1 MCVHLIYY
9 LYICLTIRLE
19 YLSSYI
25 VVAYL
30 AFTGVALLFV

>member
-1 MCVHLIYY
+1 MCYHFIYY

-25 VVAYL
+25 VVAQL
-30 AFTGVALLFV
+30 AFTGVALQIV

>member
-1 MCVHLIYY
+1 MCYHFIYY

-25 VVAYL
+25 VVAQL
-30 AFTGVALLFV
+30 AFTGVALQIE